1 MNREALRALL
11 DKQNIDPAAYHL
23 DGHATDETY
32 VLEFADDV
40 WTVFFSER
48 GLRTSERRFDNE
60 DEACRHL
67 LDLLLRDR
75 TTRRS

>member
-1 MNREALRALL
+1 MNSSALHALL
-11 DKQNIDPAAYHL
+11 EQENMDPAAYDL
-23 DGHATDETY
+23 TGHARDETY
-32 VLEFADDV
+32 VLESAGGT

-48 GLRTSERRFDNE
+48 GLRTGERRFDHE
-60 DEACRHL
+60 DDACRHL